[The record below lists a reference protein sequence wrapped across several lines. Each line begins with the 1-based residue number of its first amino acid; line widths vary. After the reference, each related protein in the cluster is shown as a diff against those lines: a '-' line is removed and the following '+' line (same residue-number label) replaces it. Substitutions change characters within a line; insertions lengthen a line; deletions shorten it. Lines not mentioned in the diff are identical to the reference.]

1 VNDIIEAMEDK
12 NLFGSLFK
20 DPATWAAWRVYLRA
34 LFGIPILEKEDRKV
48 FRECTGLKQPP
59 KQRIRESFLICGR
72 RSGKSFILSLA
83 AVYLACFKE
92 WQSYLGPGETG
103 RIFIVAVDRRQA
115 TVIKNYISGI
125 LAAVPMLRTLVE
137 NETSDSIRLKNKVCI
152 EIKTANF
159 RGLRGF
165 TLLAALLDELAYFYS
180 ENSAS
185 PDREIIA
192 SLRPALA
199 TIPESVLVGLSS
211 PYSRSGILYQQHQAY
226 FGKPGST
233 LIWKAPTVVMNPT
246 IDRELIRKAME
257 DDREAAL
264 SDWESEWRQD
274 ISSFLPVE
282 MIQNVVIPG
291 RFEIPYIDDRRFF
304 GHIDPSGGRGDS
316 FCLAVTSRDPNG
328 KIILHAVRERKPP
341 FQPEGVVSEFAA
353 VLKAYKITTV
363 ESDAYAGTWPVEQ
376 FAKQGITVKMCD
388 KNSSELY
395 LELLPIVSQGSLEVL
410 DHKRLISQLAGLTRR
425 TRPGGRDLITHFPG
439 SHDDLAV
446 VLAGATYQASRK
458 QIERHIY
465 WLSDGDDNPG
475 GWERR
480 FGT

>member
-34 LFGIPILEKEDRKV
+34 LFMIPIDDKADLKV
-48 FRECTGLKQPP
+48 FRECTGLKKPP

-83 AVYLACFKE
+83 AVFLACFKE
-92 WQSYLGPGETG
+92 WQAYLGPGETG

-185 PDREIIA
+185 PDREIMA

-199 TIPESVLVGLSS
+199 TIPESILVGLSS
-211 PYSRSGILYQQHQAY
+211 PYSRSGVLYQQHQAY

-246 IDRELIRKAME
+246 IDRELIKRAMA

-282 MIQNVVIPG
+282 TIQNVVIPG
-291 RFEIPYIDDRRFF
+291 RFEIPYIDGRRFF

-341 FQPEGVVSEFAA
+341 FQPEGVVAEFATT
-353 VLKAYKITTV
+353 LKAYKITTV

-395 LELLPIVSQGSLEVL
+395 LELLPIVSQGSVEVL

-425 TRPGGRDLITHFPG
+425 TRPGGHDQITHFPG

-446 VLAGATYQASRK
+446 VLAGAVYQASRK
-458 QIERHIY
+458 QIERHFY
-465 WLSDGDDNPG
+465 FLNDDPNPG
-475 GWERR
+475 GWVRR
-480 FGT
+480 FP

>member
-1 VNDIIEAMEDK
+1 MNDIIEAMEDK

-34 LFGIPILEKEDRKV
+34 LFGIPIEGEADLKI
-48 FRECTGLKQPP
+48 FRECTGLDEQHT
-59 KQRIRESFLICGR
+59 QRIRESFLICGR

-83 AVYLACFKE
+83 AVYLACFRD
-92 WQSYLGPGETG
+92 WSSYLSPGETG

-115 TVIKNYISGI
+115 KVIKNYISGI
-125 LAAVPMLRTLVE
+125 LTAVPLLESMVE
-137 NETSDSIRLKNKVCI
+137 SETAESIRLTNGIEI

-165 TLLAALLDELAYFYS
+165 TLLAALIDELAYFYS

-185 PDREIIA
+185 PDREVIA
-192 SLRPALA
+192 SLRPALS
-199 TIPESVLVGLSS
+199 TIPESLFVGLSS
-211 PYSRSGILYQQHQAY
+211 PYGRSGILYQQHQAY

-233 LIWKAPTVVMNPT
+233 LIWRAKSVVMNPT

-264 SDWESEWRQD
+264 SDWEAEWRQD
-274 ISSFLPVE
+274 ISSFLPVD
-282 MIQNVVIPG
+282 MIQGVVIEG
-291 RFEIPYIDDRRFF
+291 RYEIPYIDGRFFF

-316 FCLAVTSRDPNG
+316 FCQAITSRDPNG

-341 FQPEGVVSEFAA
+341 FKPEGVVAEFAA
-353 VLKAYKITTV
+353 LLKAYKITTV

-376 FAKQGITVKMCD
+376 FAKQGILVKMCD

-395 LELLPIVSQGSLEVL
+395 LELLPVISQGSVEIL
-410 DHKRLISQLAGLTRR
+410 DNKRLISQLSGLTRR
-425 TRPGGRDLITHFPG
+425 TRPGGRDQITHFPG
-439 SHDDLAV
+439 AHDDLAV
-446 VLAGATYQASRK
+446 CLAGAVYQASRK
-458 QIERHIY
+458 QFERHFHWI
-465 WLSDGDDNPG
+465 
-475 GWERR
+475 
-480 FGT
+480 